1 MTMIVIMTMMTMMF
15 MMIMFNSTI
24 KEQIEIL
31 KAKDFLDEYW
41 HDDYHDDKE
50 LNIKIFIAKVAYL
63 INDLGEKLFEKI
75 FAQTFVA
82 LADKLIN
89 TRSKEENQIFIND
102 IKKIEIKFTR

>member
-50 LNIKIFIAKVAYL
+50 LNIKIFRTKGQLYL
-63 INDLGEKLFEKI
+63 LHIL
-75 FAQTFVA
+75 
-82 LADKLIN
+82 
-89 TRSKEENQIFIND
+89 
-102 IKKIEIKFTR
+102 

>member
-1 MTMIVIMTMMTMMF
+1 MAMIVMMTMMTMMF

-50 LNIKIFIAKVAYL
+50 LNIKIFRTKRQLYL
-63 INDLGEKLFEKI
+63 LHIL
-75 FAQTFVA
+75 
-82 LADKLIN
+82 
-89 TRSKEENQIFIND
+89 
-102 IKKIEIKFTR
+102 

>member
-1 MTMIVIMTMMTMMF
+1 MIVIMTMMTMMF

-50 LNIKIFIAKVAYL
+50 LNIKIFRTKRQLYL
-63 INDLGEKLFEKI
+63 LHIL
-75 FAQTFVA
+75 
-82 LADKLIN
+82 
-89 TRSKEENQIFIND
+89 
-102 IKKIEIKFTR
+102 